1 MCVAVGICVFVCI
14 VCWGVVHVCKH
25 VLCVY
30 ACLSVCLF
38 VCLSVCPRVYVYAI
52 CVRADRYVCMSCVLF
67 EAERK
72 QLTNPSAAERIM
84 ANGAISC
91 CPCCPACTN
100 RCEGSPPRLAPG
112 RNPSSPSAV
121 GRYVQVRYAQV
132 RYVHLGSQP
141 ILLIVVPAWAP
152 ATRSPVPS
160 PSPRAEHELV
170 AAAIHETLVLPKPGA
185 VVGAALVAPPSAAVG
200 WSAAPGAPAD
210 MLPKAGR
217 CWER

>member
-1 MCVAVGICVFVCI
+1 MC
-14 VCWGVVHVCKH
+14 
-25 VLCVY
+25 LY
-30 ACLSVCLF
+30 LSVCLF
-38 VCLSVCPRVYVYAI
+38 VCLSVCP
-52 CVRADRYVCMSCVLF
+52 YVCMCTQYVCVQIDLYACLVCFF
-67 EAERK
+67 EAERT

-141 ILLIVVPAWAP
+141 ILLIDAQASAP

-200 WSAAPGAPAD
+200 WSAGPGAPAD

-217 CWER
+217 CYIRES